1 MSKPDASGNSDDFG
15 LSMDGSSSSRI
26 DGSLET
32 PWTRARKLRS
42 QMQEE
47 RLNTLPGG
55 QKGINSGRIW
65 RFPRD
70 GRIFDFLIEAR
81 TNEKPG
87 AKGYRIDK
95 AEFLELRRQALTQPG
110 GMKPGIQVTIDDLDL
125 MVIEL
130 SVFTQMQTRLIEL
143 EERDEREPGN

>member
-1 MSKPDASGNSDDFG
+1 MSRRGGSGDFDG
-15 LSMDGSSSSRI
+15 SELSMDGSSSSRTS
-26 DGSLET
+26 GLET

-55 QKGINSGRIW
+55 QKGVNSGRIW
-65 RFPRD
+65 RFKRD
-70 GRIFDFLIEAR
+70 GRIHDFLIEAR

-87 AKGYRIDK
+87 AKSYRIEK
-95 AEFLELRRQALTQPG
+95 AEFLELRREALTQPG
-110 GMKPGIQVTIDDLDL
+110 GMKPGMQVTIDDLDL

-130 SVFTQMQTRLIEL
+130 SVFTEMYNHLL
-143 EERDEREPGN
+143 LLAERDTEK

>member
-1 MSKPDASGNSDDFG
+1 
-15 LSMDGSSSSRI
+15 
-26 DGSLET
+26 
-32 PWTRARKLRS
+32 
-42 QMQEE
+42 MQEE